1 MPAITEINETNT
13 SVWKAVTMNASTR
26 AAKIATINAL
36 IPLTGII
43 ISSTPIAARITI
55 TKIIHT
61 NHWNVKVTQ

>member
-55 TKIIHT
+55 
-61 NHWNVKVTQ
+61 V